1 MKKRKPLAGQ
11 PNADPKDNEL
21 DGFLLSQLK
30 QRRLKANKRGSK
42 PKNGEPVPA
51 ANGKEGKQPKK
62 SSQED
67 SMKEYLDMKR
77 EETASNNDGSRMNF
91 DFDESLFDSLNKDDL
106 SHLFLQNDNNSVLR
120 FPLED

>member
-1 MKKRKPLAGQ
+1 M
-11 PNADPKDNEL
+11 
-21 DGFLLSQLK
+21 LSQLK